1 MRLSPTGN
9 FPSVFEV
16 INITGRMAGAPYF
29 CSKIIRRMLS
39 IDPASIPTVQLH
51 QYLVSAVAPR
61 PIAFVSTVDAQGV
74 PNLAPYSF
82 FNVFSSNPPICVFSS
97 NRREVNNTT
106 KDTLHNILA
115 TRECVI
121 NVVSHAIVRQMALCS
136 INYPPSV
143 DEFEM
148 AGLSPLP
155 SSRVKPARVAES
167 PVQFECKVQDVI
179 TLGEKGGA
187 GHLIICEIVQL
198 HIQESVLDERG
209 RIDPHKIDLM
219 GRMGAAY
226 YTRASGEALEVIFQD
241 MTRMGIGFPHLPPSA
256 RNSRVLTG
264 NDLGQLASLT
274 AVPEQES
281 LEMLRQ
287 QPDLQVL
294 LQGDR
299 AVEDLHERARR
310 ALAQNDLPTAAGLV
324 WLAEELS
331 QA

>member
-1 MRLSPTGN
+1 
-9 FPSVFEV
+9 
-16 INITGRMAGAPYF
+16 
-29 CSKIIRRMLS
+29 MLS
-39 IDPASIPTVQLH
+39 IDPASIPTAQLH

-61 PIAFVSTVDAQGV
+61 PIAFVSTLDAQGV

-155 SSRVKPARVAES
+155 SSLVKPARVAES

-179 TLGEKGGA
+179 TLGDKGGA
-187 GHLIICEIVQL
+187 GHLIICEIVKL

-209 RIDPHKIDLM
+209 RIDPHKIDLV

-226 YTRASGEALEVIFQD
+226 YTRASGEAVEVIFQD
-241 MTRMGIGFPHLPPSA
+241 MAQMGIGFPHLPASA

-264 NDLGQLASLT
+264 NELGYLASLT
-274 AVPEQES
+274 TAPDRES
-281 LEMLRQ
+281 IE
-287 QPDLQVL
+287 VL
-294 LQGDR
+294 KEDAYIQSIMCESHVVDR
-299 AVEDLHERARR
+299 LHERARQ
-310 ALAQNDLPTAAGLV
+310 ALAQNDLPTAASLV

>member
-1 MRLSPTGN
+1 
-9 FPSVFEV
+9 
-16 INITGRMAGAPYF
+16 
-29 CSKIIRRMLS
+29 MLS
-39 IDPASIPTVQLH
+39 IDPASIPTAQLH

-61 PIAFVSTVDAQGV
+61 PIAFVSTVDAEGI

-121 NVVSHAIVRQMALCS
+121 NMVSHAIVRQMALCS
-136 INYPPSV
+136 INYPPTV

-155 SSRVKPARVAES
+155 SSLVKPARVAES
-167 PVQFECKVQDVI
+167 PVQLECKVQDVI
-179 TLGEKGGA
+179 TLGDKGGA
-187 GHLIICEIVQL
+187 GHLIICEIVKL

-226 YTRASGEALEVIFQD
+226 YTRASGEAVEVIFQD
-241 MTRMGIGFPHLPPSA
+241 MTHIGIGFQQLPPSA

-264 NDLGQLASLT
+264 NDLGYLASLT
-274 AVPEQES
+274 AVPERES
-281 LEMLRQ
+281 IEAIKKQPAIEVILREER
-287 QPDLQVL
+287 VI
-294 LQGDR
+294 DR
-299 AVEDLHERARR
+299 LHERARQ
-310 ALAQNDLPTAAGLV
+310 ALAQNDLPTAGSLV

>member
-1 MRLSPTGN
+1 
-9 FPSVFEV
+9 
-16 INITGRMAGAPYF
+16 
-29 CSKIIRRMLS
+29 MLS
-39 IDPASIPTVQLH
+39 IDPASIPTAQLH

-155 SSRVKPARVAES
+155 SSLVKPARVAES

-179 TLGEKGGA
+179 TLGDKGGA
-187 GHLIICEIVQL
+187 GHLIICEIVKL

-209 RIDPHKIDLM
+209 RIDPHKIDLV

-226 YTRASGEALEVIFQD
+226 YTRASGEAVEVIFQD
-241 MTRMGIGFPHLPPSA
+241 MAQMGIGFPHLPASA

-264 NDLGQLASLT
+264 NELGYLASLT
-274 AVPEQES
+274 AAPDRES
-281 LEMLRQ
+281 IEALKEDAYIQSIMCESH
-287 QPDLQVL
+287 VV
-294 LQGDR
+294 DR
-299 AVEDLHERARR
+299 LHERARQ
-310 ALAQNDLPTAAGLV
+310 ALAQNDLPTAASLV

>member
-1 MRLSPTGN
+1 
-9 FPSVFEV
+9 
-16 INITGRMAGAPYF
+16 
-29 CSKIIRRMLS
+29 MLS
-39 IDPASIPTVQLH
+39 IDPASIPTAQLH
-51 QYLVSAVAPR
+51 QYLVSPLAPR
-61 PIAFVSTVDAQGV
+61 PIAFVSTVDAEGI

-121 NVVSHAIVRQMALCS
+121 NMVSHAIVRQMALCS
-136 INYPPSV
+136 INYPPTV

-155 SSRVKPARVAES
+155 SSLVKPARVAES
-167 PVQFECKVQDVI
+167 PVQLECKVQDVI
-179 TLGEKGGA
+179 TLGDKGGA
-187 GHLIICEIVQL
+187 GHLIICEIVKL

-226 YTRASGEALEVIFQD
+226 YTRASGEAVEVIFQD
-241 MTRMGIGFPHLPPSA
+241 MTHIGIGFQQLPPSA

-264 NDLGQLASLT
+264 NDLGYLASLT
-274 AVPEQES
+274 AVPERES
-281 LEMLRQ
+281 IEAIKKQPAIEVILREER
-287 QPDLQVL
+287 VI
-294 LQGDR
+294 DR
-299 AVEDLHERARR
+299 LHERARQ
-310 ALAQNDLPTAAGLV
+310 ALAQNDLPTAGSLV

>member
-1 MRLSPTGN
+1 
-9 FPSVFEV
+9 
-16 INITGRMAGAPYF
+16 
-29 CSKIIRRMLS
+29 MLS
-39 IDPASIPTVQLH
+39 IDPASIPTAQLH

-106 KDTLHNILA
+106 KDTLHNILE

-155 SSRVKPARVAES
+155 SSLVKPARVAES

-179 TLGEKGGA
+179 TLGDKGGA
-187 GHLIICEIVQL
+187 GHLIICEIVKL

-209 RIDPHKIDLM
+209 RIDPHKIDLV

-226 YTRASGEALEVIFQD
+226 YTRASGEAVEVIFQD
-241 MTRMGIGFPHLPPSA
+241 MAQMGIGFPHLPASA

-264 NDLGQLASLT
+264 NELGYLASLT
-274 AVPEQES
+274 TAPDRES
-281 LEMLRQ
+281 IE
-287 QPDLQVL
+287 VL
-294 LQGDR
+294 KEDAYIQSIMCESHVVDR
-299 AVEDLHERARR
+299 LHERARQ
-310 ALAQNDLPTAAGLV
+310 ALAQNDLPTAASLV

>member
-1 MRLSPTGN
+1 
-9 FPSVFEV
+9 
-16 INITGRMAGAPYF
+16 
-29 CSKIIRRMLS
+29 MLS
-39 IDPASIPTVQLH
+39 IDPASIPTAQLH

-61 PIAFVSTVDAQGV
+61 PIAFVSTVDAEGV

-155 SSRVKPARVAES
+155 SSLVKPARVAES

-179 TLGEKGGA
+179 TLGDQGGA
-187 GHLIICEIVQL
+187 GHLIVCEIVKL

-226 YTRASGEALEVIFQD
+226 YTRASGEAVEVIFQD
-241 MTRMGIGFPHLPPSA
+241 MTQLGIGFPQLPPSA

-264 NDLGQLASLT
+264 NDLGFLASLQ
-274 AVPEQES
+274 AVPDPTSVEG
-281 LEMLRQ
+281 LRQ
-287 QPDLQVL
+287 QTAIQAILQEDYAI
-294 LQGDR
+294 DR
-299 AVEDLHERARR
+299 LHEQARQ
-310 ALAQNDLPTAAGLV
+310 ALAQNDLQTAAALV

-331 QA
+331 QASKI

>member
-1 MRLSPTGN
+1 
-9 FPSVFEV
+9 
-16 INITGRMAGAPYF
+16 
-29 CSKIIRRMLS
+29 MLS
-39 IDPASIPTVQLH
+39 IDPASIPTAQLH

-61 PIAFVSTVDAQGV
+61 PIAFVSTVDAEGI

-121 NVVSHAIVRQMALCS
+121 NMVSHAIVRQMALCS
-136 INYPPSV
+136 INYPPTV

-155 SSRVKPARVAES
+155 SSLVKPARVAES
-167 PVQFECKVQDVI
+167 PVQLECKVQDVI
-179 TLGEKGGA
+179 TLGDKGGA
-187 GHLIICEIVQL
+187 GHLIICEIVKL

-226 YTRASGEALEVIFQD
+226 YTRASGEAVEVIFQD
-241 MTRMGIGFPHLPPSA
+241 MTHIGIGFQQLPISA
-256 RNSRVLTG
+256 RNSQVLTG
-264 NDLGQLASLT
+264 NDLGYLASLT
-274 AVPEQES
+274 AVPERESIEAIKKQPAIESIMQE
-281 LEMLRQ
+281 ER
-287 QPDLQVL
+287 VI
-294 LQGDR
+294 DR
-299 AVEDLHERARR
+299 LHERARQ
-310 ALAQNDLPTAAGLV
+310 ALAQNDLPMAGSLV

>member
-1 MRLSPTGN
+1 
-9 FPSVFEV
+9 
-16 INITGRMAGAPYF
+16 
-29 CSKIIRRMLS
+29 MLS
-39 IDPASIPTVQLH
+39 IDPASIPTAQLH

-61 PIAFVSTVDAQGV
+61 PIAFVSTLDAQGV

-106 KDTLHNILA
+106 KDTLHNILE

-155 SSRVKPARVAES
+155 SSLVKPARVAES

-179 TLGEKGGA
+179 TLGDKGGA
-187 GHLIICEIVQL
+187 GHLIICEIVKL

-209 RIDPHKIDLM
+209 RIDPHKIDLV

-226 YTRASGEALEVIFQD
+226 YTRASGEAVEVIFQD
-241 MTRMGIGFPHLPPSA
+241 MAQMGIGFPHLPASA

-264 NDLGQLASLT
+264 NELGYLASLT
-274 AVPEQES
+274 TAPDRES
-281 LEMLRQ
+281 IE
-287 QPDLQVL
+287 VL
-294 LQGDR
+294 KEDAYIQSIMCESHVVDR
-299 AVEDLHERARR
+299 LHERARQ
-310 ALAQNDLPTAAGLV
+310 ALAQNDLPTAASLV